1 MSSFILLI
9 YYLFLA
15 SHSCYKNVVSSYPS
29 KAPIRYIDF
38 IRSRANVHNSR
49 IEVDDSENKSVS
61 VRNRKKIKATPKF
74 DINLS
79 ETTNKSDIRNIFYKE
94 SDIKYDLSF
103 TVYGEPIPLSRHMV
117 ARGRMYNPS
126 AKAQK
131 LFSDACVDKL
141 PTTPMDGPIEANLIF
156 YFSRPKN
163 HYGTGKNSNKLK
175 DNIDTWHSKKKDLD
189 NLIKF
194 VLDSLNQKAYLDDS
208 QICII
213 NSAKL
218 YTNSNARIE
227 VRMRKLSPIKIDI

>member
-1 MSSFILLI
+1 MHIKTKIAEINICNRIVCTTLNNDNAETNSV
-9 YYLFLA
+9 
-15 SHSCYKNVVSSYPS
+15 NVKTVL
-29 KAPIRYIDF
+29 KCKK
-38 IRSRANVHNSR
+38 V
-49 IEVDDSENKSVS
+49 KSV
-61 VRNRKKIKATPKF
+61 PKF
-74 DINLS
+74 DLNS
-79 ETTNKSDIRNIFYKE
+79 STETNKNETYNIFGE
-94 SDIKYDLSF
+94 EITVKYDLSF

-126 AKAQK
+126 AKAQN
-131 LFSDACVDKL
+131 LFANACADKL
-141 PTTPMDGPIEANLIF
+141 PITPMDGPIEANLIF

-194 VLDSLNQKAYLDDS
+194 VLDSLNGKAYLDDS

-218 YTNSNARIE
+218 YTNSNPRIE
-227 VRMRKLSPIKIDI
+227 VRMRKLSPMKLQT

>member
-1 MSSFILLI
+1 MQNFILLI
-9 YYLFLA
+9 CCLFLTLY
-15 SHSCYKNVVSSYPS
+15 SCDKNLVGSYSSKVSIRTSDLISYG
-29 KAPIRYIDF
+29 D
-38 IRSRANVHNSR
+38 NGLNSR
-49 IEVDDSENKSVS
+49 LKTDDTEMTSVDVQ
-61 VRNRKKIKATPKF
+61 NRKKKRATPKF
-74 DINLS
+74 DLHLPKF
-79 ETTNKSDIRNIFYKE
+79 TNESDTRSIFDKE
-94 SDIKYDLSF
+94 GDIKYDLSF

-131 LFSDACVDKL
+131 LFSDACADKL
-141 PTTPMDGPIEANLIF
+141 PTSPMDGPIEANLIF

-163 HYGTGKNSNKLK
+163 HYGTGKNFNKLK

-194 VLDSLNQKAYLDDS
+194 VLDSLNRKAYLDDS

-227 VRMRKLSPIKIDI
+227 IRMRKLSSIKIDT

>member
-1 MSSFILLI
+1 MT
-9 YYLFLA
+9 
-15 SHSCYKNVVSSYPS
+15 SHSCYKNLVSSYVS
-29 KAPIRYIDF
+29 KVPIRYSDL
-38 IRSRANVHNSR
+38 IRNRSNGHKSH
-49 IEVDDSENKSVS
+49 IKTDDSSEINSVN
-61 VRNRKKIKATPKF
+61 VQNRKKVKATPKF
-74 DINLS
+74 DIHLS
-79 ETTNKSDIRNIFYKE
+79 ETTNESDIRDIFYKE

-117 ARGRMYNPS
+117 GRGRMYNPS

-131 LFSDACVDKL
+131 LFSDSCADKL
-141 PTTPMDGPIEANLIF
+141 PITPMDGPIEANLIF
-156 YFSRPKN
+156 YFSRPKS

-194 VLDSLNQKAYLDDS
+194 VLDSLNHKAYLDDS

-227 VRMRKLSPIKIDI
+227 VRLRKLSPIKIDT